1 ISEMLATHRFE
12 SGQDLAATL
21 LRYVL
26 LYNQHLPQR
35 MLAHQPPLL
44 AMKQWQKSHPE
55 LFKKQVRNHPGLDS
69 YRTLCLF
76 AHFVGKV
83 N

>member
-1 ISEMLATHRFE
+1 MVARFNGRISEVLATYRFE
-12 SGQDLAATL
+12 PGQDLEATL

-35 MLAHQPPLL
+35 MLTHQTPLQ

-55 LFKKQVRNHPGLDS
+55 LFKKQVRNRPGPD
-69 YRTLCLF
+69 
-76 AHFVGKV
+76 K
-83 N
+83 

>member
-1 ISEMLATHRFE
+1 MVERFNGRISEVLATHRFE
-12 SGQDLAATL
+12 SGQDLEATL

-35 MLAHQPPLL
+35 MLAHQTPLL
-44 AMKQWQKSHPE
+44 AMKQWQKSHRE
-55 LFKKQVRNHPGLDS
+55 LFKKQVRNRPGLD
-69 YRTLCLF
+69 
-76 AHFVGKV
+76 

>member
-1 ISEMLATHRFE
+1 MIKRFNGRISKLLAIHRFE
-12 SGQDLAATL
+12 SRQDLEATL

-44 AMKQWQKSHPE
+44 AMKQWQKSYPE
-55 LFKKQVRNHPGLDS
+55 LFKKQGRNRPGLDI
-69 YRTLCLF
+69 
-76 AHFVGKV
+76 
-83 N
+83 